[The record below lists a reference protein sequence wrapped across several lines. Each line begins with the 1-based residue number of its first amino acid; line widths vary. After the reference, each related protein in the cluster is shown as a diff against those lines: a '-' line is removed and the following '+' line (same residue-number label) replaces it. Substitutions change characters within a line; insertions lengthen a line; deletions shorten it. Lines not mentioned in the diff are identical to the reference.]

1 MFKKKILS
9 VFLVSCIIYPLSLI
23 NQLLISYYFGTT
35 FILDAYWNSFSIA
48 MLSILYVQP
57 VKEILLNEF
66 YVLNLRKKNL
76 SQIYLTNQLFLILI
90 FTLFIL
96 SILWIS
102 SEYITYYLF
111 PMGGIN
117 EYITKF
123 LKHFCLYLFFLIAVE
138 LLCGILVTQNQPI
151 FQVLPKLFIVLGSI
165 SIFIIFIYQINELVL
180 IYGPTLGL
188 FILFILCV
196 YKLRK
201 NFVLFSIHQLKFS
214 FKFIKKIKGLLFL
227 NFITVFYLFFEKYI
241 MSFFSQGLVSA
252 YQYGRSL
259 NDIPQ
264 NLFVMALASSL
275 WPLYLKEANNHNKS
289 HFFEMTIKKIYLL
302 LLILTLITIL
312 CLFYSEHII
321 FLVYYRGKFDLYSL
335 QLTSECLKIIILSLI
350 PMSVYT
356 ILLRAIYS
364 LKEIKW
370 VIISGSV
377 GVFAGLFT
385 LILSLILK
393 NESLSLYHFPISQY
407 VSMLLVSYVFLS
419 KTQVNIDYFQ
429 KIRLFKFLIK
439 YFTILFLIYLFFPN
453 SDFEILP
460 KPSILKIFIAE
471 STFLVLII
479 LILWFVSNIINVNMI
494 KNLFQNN

>member
-76 SQIYLTNQLFLILI
+76 SQIYLTNQLFLIFI

-96 SILWIS
+96 SILWLS
-102 SEYITYYLF
+102 SEYISYYLF

-151 FQVLPKLFIVLGSI
+151 FQVLPKLFIGLGSI
-165 SIFIIFIYQINELVL
+165 SIFTIFIYQINELVL

-214 FKFIKKIKGLLFL
+214 FKL
-227 NFITVFYLFFEKYI
+227 
-241 MSFFSQGLVSA
+241 
-252 YQYGRSL
+252 
-259 NDIPQ
+259 
-264 NLFVMALASSL
+264 
-275 WPLYLKEANNHNKS
+275 
-289 HFFEMTIKKIYLL
+289 
-302 LLILTLITIL
+302 
-312 CLFYSEHII
+312 
-321 FLVYYRGKFDLYSL
+321 
-335 QLTSECLKIIILSLI
+335 
-350 PMSVYT
+350 
-356 ILLRAIYS
+356 
-364 LKEIKW
+364 
-370 VIISGSV
+370 
-377 GVFAGLFT
+377 
-385 LILSLILK
+385 
-393 NESLSLYHFPISQY
+393 
-407 VSMLLVSYVFLS
+407 
-419 KTQVNIDYFQ
+419 
-429 KIRLFKFLIK
+429 
-439 YFTILFLIYLFFPN
+439 
-453 SDFEILP
+453 
-460 KPSILKIFIAE
+460 
-471 STFLVLII
+471 
-479 LILWFVSNIINVNMI
+479 
-494 KNLFQNN
+494 

>member
-1 MFKKKILS
+1 M
-9 VFLVSCIIYPLSLI
+9 LI
-23 NQLLISYYFGTT
+23 
-35 FILDAYWNSFSIA
+35 
-48 MLSILYVQP
+48 
-57 VKEILLNEF
+57 
-66 YVLNLRKKNL
+66 
-76 SQIYLTNQLFLILI
+76 
-90 FTLFIL
+90 
-96 SILWIS
+96 
-102 SEYITYYLF
+102 
-111 PMGGIN
+111 
-117 EYITKF
+117 
-123 LKHFCLYLFFLIAVE
+123 
-138 LLCGILVTQNQPI
+138 
-151 FQVLPKLFIVLGSI
+151 
-165 SIFIIFIYQINELVL
+165 
-180 IYGPTLGL
+180 
-188 FILFILCV
+188 
-196 YKLRK
+196 
-201 NFVLFSIHQLKFS
+201 
-214 FKFIKKIKGLLFL
+214 
-227 NFITVFYLFFEKYI
+227 
-241 MSFFSQGLVSA
+241 
-252 YQYGRSL
+252 
-259 NDIPQ
+259 
-264 NLFVMALASSL
+264 
-275 WPLYLKEANNHNKS
+275 
-289 HFFEMTIKKIYLL
+289 
-302 LLILTLITIL
+302 
-312 CLFYSEHII
+312 YSEHII

-429 KIRLFKFLIK
+429 KIRLFKFLTK
-439 YFTILFLIYLFFPN
+439 NFTILLLIYTFFPN